1 MRTFAHAAS
10 FDPNF
15 PTCPS
20 FGISRETQNA
30 AHAGARRMPKVD
42 SFNSIAYGNAN
53 FKLANFCMCVYA
65 RRFPLWGRSSQDSMQ
80 AEAGTGARSS
90 GEAQGVAQRGEQR
103 CRMNGLGE
111 QYEVMIF
118 GAGRFDEVRRRRLPE
133 KS

>member
-1 MRTFAHAAS
+1 
-10 FDPNF
+10 
-15 PTCPS
+15 
-20 FGISRETQNA
+20 
-30 AHAGARRMPKVD
+30 
-42 SFNSIAYGNAN
+42 
-53 FKLANFCMCVYA
+53 
-65 RRFPLWGRSSQDSMQ
+65 MQ

-133 KS
+133 KEQHLASAEQTVDKVEL